1 MRRAARSDRAL
12 WLVMAIAITT
22 GAVASLTAQ
31 PFTPPVF
38 APASIAEIRLSPL
51 HEHYR
56 SRIENAANE
65 SLARFSEWLGPIP
78 AEKVGITDRRAA
90 TEFAIV
96 LDLPW
101 RPAPATMDVES
112 QVSYGMANRWFDWR
126 TEDGDDWNVIAGVAW
141 YLQSRVVER
150 LYDFAFL
157 NPGHSSEAVRFFGGA
172 VPWQFPLLR
181 NSRWTSGLDRF
192 DYLRGEARRGWPR
205 PARRL
210 PTRLS
215 LDTIRIAHAFASLE
229 RSHGW
234 PALQGALF
242 EWVHRARLSG
252 GLPSGKVFDV
262 ISRALGQDIS
272 GLFEVARDEK
282 RTVDYAAGALS
293 SASCPTGKCVIT
305 KVTTARVGNAA
316 VPREVELRAE
326 FADGQQVDARWDG
339 RAESKEFEFESPVP
353 PVGVHLD
360 PNRIVLLDTN
370 WLNNDRLV
378 TSRTNV
384 PIRKWVA
391 RWLVWLQD
399 ASLSYASLF

>member
-1 MRRAARSDRAL
+1 MRRAAWSDRAL
-12 WLVMAIAITT
+12 WLVLAIAVSS
-22 GAVASLTAQ
+22 G
-31 PFTPPVF
+31 
-38 APASIAEIRLSPL
+38 APASLGAQAPPAASIIEIRLSPA

-56 SRIENAANE
+56 RRIENAANE
-65 SLARFSEWLGPIP
+65 SLARFTDWLGPIP
-78 AEKVGITDRRAA
+78 APKLLLTDRRDANDRSY
-90 TEFAIV
+90 AIA

-112 QVSYGMANRWFDWR
+112 QVSYGMADVWWNWR
-126 TEDGDDWNVIAGVAW
+126 TEDGDDWAVIQGVAW

-157 NPGHSSEAVRFFGGA
+157 NPGHRSEAVRFFGGA

-181 NSRWTSGLDRF
+181 TSRWTAGLGRF
-192 DYLRGEARRGWPR
+192 EYLRGDARRVWPR

-210 PTRLS
+210 PTYLS
-215 LDTIRIAHAFASLE
+215 PDTVRIAHAFASLE

-234 PALQGALF
+234 PAVQGALY
-242 EWVHRARLSG
+242 EWVHRGRLTTLSSAA
-252 GLPSGKVFDV
+252 LFKVV
-262 ISRALGQDIS
+262 GNALGQDVS
-272 GLFEVARDEK
+272 ALFDGARDQN
-282 RTVDYAAGALS
+282 RTIDYAVGALS
-293 SASCPTGKCVIT
+293 TAACPTGKCFIT
-305 KVTTARVGNAA
+305 KVTTERAGNAF
-316 VPREVELRAE
+316 VPQDVELRVE
-326 FADGQQVDARWDG
+326 FADGQQVDTRWDG
-339 RAESKEFEFESPVP
+339 RAASKDFEFESPVP

-399 ASLSYASLF
+399 ATLSYASLF